1 MDYKRKVVVFS
12 VLASISAAT
21 SAPIAATPS
30 VRPIFIVLPLILM
43 GIFLFFAGYY
53 AGLNRKGNK

>member
-1 MDYKRKVVVFS
+1 MDDKRKVVVFS

-21 SAPIAATPS
+21 TAPIAATPS
-30 VRPIFIVLPLILM
+30 IKPLFIVLPLVLM

-53 AGLNRKGNK
+53 AGLSRSKSN